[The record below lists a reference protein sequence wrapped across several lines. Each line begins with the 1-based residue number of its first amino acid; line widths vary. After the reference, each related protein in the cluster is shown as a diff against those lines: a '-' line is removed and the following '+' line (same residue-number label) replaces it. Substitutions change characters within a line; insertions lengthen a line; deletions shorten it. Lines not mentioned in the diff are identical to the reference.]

1 MITEKEVMDIFVK
14 CGALLNGHFKLTS
27 GLHSPV
33 YFEKFQVLQHPRYTT
48 LFCEEIA
55 EKFSDKKVDVVIGPA
70 TGGIILS
77 YAVARSLS
85 KICGREIRNI
95 FTERHE
101 GKMVLKRGF
110 NIKKREKVLIVED
123 VLTTGGSVRE
133 VISAITD
140 FDPEIVGIGLLV
152 DRSGD
157 KIDFGIPKFALA
169 SIKTEAYASEKCPLC
184 KKDIPLA
191 KPGSR

>member
-1 MITEKEVMDIFVK
+1 MITEKEAIDIFVK

-48 LFCEEIA
+48 LFCDEIA
-55 EKFSDKKVDVVIGPA
+55 EKFSDKQVDVVIGPA
-70 TGGIILS
+70 TGGIMLS

-85 KICGREIRNI
+85 NISGREIRNI

-101 GKMVLKRGF
+101 GKMALRRGF
-110 NIKKREKVLIVED
+110 KIQKREKVLIVED

-133 VISAITD
+133 VIDAIKD

-152 DRSGD
+152 DRSKD
-157 KIDFGIPKFALA
+157 TIDFGIPKFALA
-169 SIKTEAYASEKCPLC
+169 NIKAETYVSEKCPLC
-184 KKDIPLA
+184 KKNIPIS